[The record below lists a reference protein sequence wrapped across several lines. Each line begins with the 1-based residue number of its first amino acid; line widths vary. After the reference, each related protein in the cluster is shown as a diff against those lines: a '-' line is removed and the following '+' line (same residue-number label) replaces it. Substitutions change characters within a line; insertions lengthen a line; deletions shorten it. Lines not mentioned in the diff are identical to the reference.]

1 MDIKDY
7 RIVYLGT
14 PEISASLLEAM
25 IQKGFNIVGVIT
37 QPDAPKKRGSKASPS
52 PVGEVALKHNLPLH
66 RPLKLNKDYSILDE
80 WKPDLLLTYAYG
92 QILSTK
98 VLSYSKLVPLNVH
111 ASLLPK
117 LRGASPIQTCLIEG
131 DKKTGVCLMEMVK
144 AMDAGRVFASE
155 VIEITEDM
163 NFTSLEEKVSDVAI
177 NLVLNKLPLFF
188 EGKLEGIP
196 QDESQATF
204 CHYITKDDTELDLDY
219 SIDKFINIVRAFSIK
234 PGAFIRTM
242 NGDEPLKILSC
253 FPYDDKSVKKGELKA
268 VDKKHLVLG
277 LNNGQVLIT
286 SIQKPGKKPC
296 DGSSFINGM
305 GSEHVIL
312 IKHKTEDIKND

>member
-1 MDIKDY
+1 M
-7 RIVYLGT
+7 
-14 PEISASLLEAM
+14 
-25 IQKGFNIVGVIT
+25 
-37 QPDAPKKRGSKASPS
+37 
-52 PVGEVALKHNLPLH
+52 H

-155 VIEITEDM
+155 VIEIPEDM

-204 CHYITKDDTELDLDY
+204 CHYITKDDMELDLDY